1 MDKFM
6 IDPKEETEIIN
17 KLQKLESPNSIL
29 NNENLSIGQVERFE
43 EVPIGPRM
51 FSSTTI
57 IIWIFI
63 LFGFVFF
70 MIYYS
75 FKYTTNESNYIIKGN
90 AKSFKLSLDEIK
102 KDVKDFLRRWIEW
115 FQSWNENISEKSRQF
130 FFRQHVEDNTFKS
143 KRTYDRKTKETEI
156 NNKQNSK
163 QSDKNDKEKPDE

>member
-29 NNENLSIGQVERFE
+29 NNENLSVGQVERFE
-43 EVPIGPRM
+43 EVPIGHRM

-102 KDVKDFLRRWIEW
+102 EDVKDFLRRWIEW
-115 FQSWNENISEKSRQF
+115 FQSWNENISDKSRQF
-130 FFRQHVEDNTFKS
+130 FFRQHVENNTFKS
-143 KRTYDRKTKETEI
+143 KRTKKGDEK
-156 NNKQNSK
+156 NNENAKHE
-163 QSDKNDKEKPDE
+163 KNNEENKDEEKPDE